1 MLIALC
7 AELRARKSE
16 TAPLEDVARRLAR
29 RPDQVVRYAYGAAP
43 LWPAA
48 DGPPAAPPCA
58 CGAPR
63 DFELQLM
70 PTLAY
75 VLRHDALDVHTVLVC
90 SCRASCDASDAEAAV
105 VRAAPSLQDLS

>member
-1 MLIALC
+1 MYSGPI
-7 AELRARKSE
+7 LR
-16 TAPLEDVARRLAR
+16 
-29 RPDQVVRYAYGAAP
+29 
-43 LWPAA
+43 PA
-48 DGPPAAPPCA
+48 GWTA

-105 VRAAPSLQDLS
+105 VRAAPSLQDLSS